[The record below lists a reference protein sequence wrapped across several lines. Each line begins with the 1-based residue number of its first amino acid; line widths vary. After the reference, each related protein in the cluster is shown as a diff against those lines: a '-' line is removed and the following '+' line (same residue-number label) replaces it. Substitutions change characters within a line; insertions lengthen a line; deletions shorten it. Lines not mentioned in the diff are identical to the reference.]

1 MHLKRIMILDDE
13 DVLIENV
20 KKYLDVENIKRLWE
34 DGYVQSI
41 TELLNK
47 KYSHDDIF
55 QWEYSRLENRFSY
68 RRGYNTTLSID
79 LCDLE
84 MDREHRLELTF
95 NLVTLHAYFKDKEK
109 EEKFIQD
116 LLGLFGN
123 CMNEIYHKPLIE
135 IIYAC

>member
-1 MHLKRIMILDDE
+1 MILDDE

-20 KKYLDVENIKRLWE
+20 KKYLDVENIKKLWK

-68 RRGYNTTLSID
+68 RCGYNTTSSID

-84 MDREHRLELTF
+84 MDRECRLALTF
-95 NLVTLHAYFKDKEK
+95 NLVNLRAYFKDKEK

-116 LLGLFGN
+116 LLDLFGN
-123 CMNEIYHKPLIE
+123 CMNEIYRKPLIE